1 MVGTVLHQRGV
12 RPNPQNK
19 MMMQGRA
26 PHHLHVSITRHV
38 FQVPGSHAL
47 HTTLWLYSPVSC
59 DKETKSV
66 PGLSISKSM
75 GSFDAWLICV

>member
-1 MVGTVLHQRGV
+1 
-12 RPNPQNK
+12 

-47 HTTLWLYSPVSC
+47 HTALWLYSPVSC

-66 PGLSISKSM
+66 PGLSIGK
-75 GSFDAWLICV
+75 

>member
-1 MVGTVLHQRGV
+1 MARSCTREVSDQTPRT
-12 RPNPQNK
+12 

-47 HTTLWLYSPVSC
+47 HTALWLYSPVSC

-66 PGLSISKSM
+66 PGLSIGK
-75 GSFDAWLICV
+75 